1 MINSEITSSLAS
13 GCFLNIDKPV
23 GITSFD
29 VIFKM
34 RKLLAEKSLGHAGT
48 LDPFATG
55 VLPVA
60 VKKGTKLIQY
70 LVDSDKEYIADV
82 RFGARSSSYD
92 LTGELTNVLDDRQLR
107 DFVINISDLEELL
120 ADFVGEKEQLPPKV
134 SALKINGKRAYE
146 LARTG
151 VDFELKPRLVQLKS
165 VQILSFVWPDLRI
178 RVNCGK
184 GFYVRSL
191 ANDLGERLGVG
202 AYLTALR
209 RTRVGCFRVEN
220 AISLSGLAEVVD
232 EVEAGKLSNFVDQ
245 SYFMNLTDFWREI
258 NQKVI
263 LLDEHLFAE
272 LKFGRFIDNL
282 QLPDLVEGEIC
293 GAILNGKLV
302 CLVLALPG
310 AKLKMK
316 LML

>member
-1 MINSEITSSLAS
+1 
-13 GCFLNIDKPV
+13 
-23 GITSFD
+23 
-29 VIFKM
+29 
-34 RKLLAEKSLGHAGT
+34 
-48 LDPFATG
+48 
-55 VLPVA
+55 
-60 VKKGTKLIQY
+60 
-70 LVDSDKEYIADV
+70 
-82 RFGARSSSYD
+82 
-92 LTGELTNVLDDRQLR
+92 
-107 DFVINISDLEELL
+107 
-120 ADFVGEKEQLPPKV
+120 
-134 SALKINGKRAYE
+134 
-146 LARTG
+146 
-151 VDFELKPRLVQLKS
+151 
-165 VQILSFVWPDLRI
+165 
-178 RVNCGK
+178 
-184 GFYVRSL
+184 
-191 ANDLGERLGVG
+191 
-202 AYLTALR
+202 
-209 RTRVGCFRVEN
+209 
-220 AISLSGLAEVVD
+220 LSGLAEVVD